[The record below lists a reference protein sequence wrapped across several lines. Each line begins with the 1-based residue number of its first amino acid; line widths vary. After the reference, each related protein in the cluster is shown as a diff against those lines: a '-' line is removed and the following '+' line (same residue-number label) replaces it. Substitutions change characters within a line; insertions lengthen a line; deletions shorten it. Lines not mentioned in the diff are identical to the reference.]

1 MAKIKEL
8 VSWKDK
14 RIHAINRLSKIKGW
28 GASPNNPYFEQVYRI
43 YASKATNLQEFKH
56 EEKNLTVSGYYF
68 DGKDSY
74 TIYEDDHGN
83 STMEKQATK
92 VQQGYRDNAAFKLK
106 QIKENENNGHQ

>member
-14 RIHAINRLSKIKGW
+14 RIDAINRLSKIKGW

-56 EEKNLTVSGYYF
+56 EEK
-68 DGKDSY
+68 
-74 TIYEDDHGN
+74 
-83 STMEKQATK
+83 
-92 VQQGYRDNAAFKLK
+92 KL
-106 QIKENENNGHQ
+106 NG